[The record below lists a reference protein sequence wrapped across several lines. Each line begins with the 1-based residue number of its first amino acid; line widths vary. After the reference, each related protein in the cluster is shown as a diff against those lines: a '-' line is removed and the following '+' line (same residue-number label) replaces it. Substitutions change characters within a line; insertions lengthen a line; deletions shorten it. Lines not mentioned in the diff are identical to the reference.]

1 MSGRPID
8 ETKVHKFVEEIAGED
23 MHAKRVLSLCN
34 AVVGLM
40 HSAVLAVHA
49 IGLGLAQARGL
60 DRKHTTKQ
68 VDRLLSNTG
77 LSPWDFFARW
87 VPFITRERS
96 DLTVALDWTDFEADD
111 HSTLGLYL
119 VTERGRAT
127 PLIWRTGY
135 KSEMKG
141 WQRAFE
147 EDVLR
152 RLRELV
158 PAGTSVTVLADR
170 GFADVELYRLI
181 RELGFRFVIRFRG
194 AIVVESREGSVGP
207 ASGWTPGNGSALL
220 LPHAR
225 VTRSR
230 YELGSVV
237 TVKKAKMKDAW
248 HLAVSDENITAAEA
262 IDLYAKRF
270 TIEEAFRDTKDP
282 RFGWGLSATHVRDG
296 DRRDRL
302 LLVAAL
308 AHELLSLLGRA
319 GEETGLDRT
328 LKVNTAKKRTHSLL
342 TQGWSYFGMIPTMKE
357 ARLEPFLKRFSELL
371 ALEPTL
377 DLLHQAAK

>member
-8 ETKVHKFVEEIAGED
+8 ETKVHAFVGEIAGD
-23 MHAKRVLSLCN
+23 SMHAKRVLSLGN
-34 AVVGLM
+34 AVVGLI

-77 LSPWDFFARW
+77 LSPWVFFERW
-87 VPFITRERS
+87 VPFVTRERS
-96 DLTVALDWTDFEADD
+96 ELTVALDWTDFEADD

-119 VTERGRAT
+119 ITERGRAT

-147 EDVLR
+147 EDVLQ

-158 PAGTSVTVLADR
+158 PADVRVTVLADR
-170 GFADVELYRLI
+170 GFADVALYKFI
-181 RELGFRFVIRFRG
+181 RALGFRFVIRFRG
-194 AIVVESREGSVGP
+194 AIIVESAEGSVGP
-207 ASGWTPGNGSALL
+207 ASGWTQGNGVALL
-220 LPHAR
+220 LPKAR
-225 VTRSR
+225 VTRTR

-237 TVKKAKMKDAW
+237 TVKKAKMKEAW
-248 HLAVSDENITAAEA
+248 HLAVSDENVTAAEA

-357 ARLEPFLKRFSELL
+357 ERLVPFLKRFSELL
-371 ALEPTL
+371 ALEPIL
-377 DLLHQAAK
+377 DLLQAAK